1 MSFINAL
8 IETQEFATLPPVA
21 AKVLQLLEDD
31 NIDVR
36 DIAQIIETDASLTLK
51 LLRVAN
57 SPLYA
62 TRTEITSIQQAII
75 TLGLNRLTNIVLGV
89 SIFSR
94 FLMNSQK
101 QAAEIM
107 QKFWWH
113 ASCTGIVAKALSTK
127 IKKYFKE
134 SEFIGGLLHDIGKL
148 AMVQF
153 DPNKYLQVIDLI
165 ERKQMFDIEAEYEVF
180 GVNHLEVGEHIAKL
194 WKLPEELTLI
204 IGHHNYPAEVE
215 KNNRL
220 IAIVRFA
227 DILCEMWGAG
237 VYEGFT
243 YIKLVETEAWR
254 ILCENYTELNDLDI
268 EIFTFELEDEFKK
281 SAQFLNLIISEGS
294 K

>member
-21 AKVLQLLEDD
+21 ARVLKLLEDD

-36 DIAQIIETDASLTLK
+36 DIAGIIETDASLTLK

-94 FLMNSQK
+94 FLMSSQK
-101 QAAEIM
+101 NAAAIM
-107 QKFWWH
+107 EKFWWH
-113 ASCTGIVAKALSTK
+113 ASCTGIVAKSLSTK
-127 IKKYFKE
+127 IKKFFKE

-153 DPNKYLQVIDLI
+153 DPSKYLQVIALVQEKGI
-165 ERKQMFDIEAEYEVF
+165 FDIEAEYEVF
-180 GVNHLEVGEHIAKL
+180 GVNHLEVGQHIAKL
-194 WKLPEELTLI
+194 WKLPEDLTKI
-204 IGHHNYPAEVE
+204 IGSHNFPSQLSSARELV
-215 KNNRL
+215 
-220 IAIVRFA
+220 AIVRFA
-227 DILCEMWGAG
+227 DILCEMWGADI
-237 VYEGFT
+237 YEGFT
-243 YIKLVETEAWR
+243 TVELVETEPWK
-254 ILCENYTELNDLDI
+254 ILCESYPELQGLDI
-268 EIFTFELEDEFKK
+268 EIFTFELEEEFKK
-281 SAQFLNLIISEGS
+281 SAQFLNLIISD

>member
-21 AKVLQLLEDD
+21 ARVLKLLEDD

-94 FLMNSQK
+94 FLMSSQK
-101 QAAEIM
+101 QAAAIM

-113 ASCTGIVAKALSTK
+113 ASCTGIVAKSLSTK
-127 IKKYFKE
+127 IKKFFKE

-153 DPNKYLQVIDLI
+153 DPAKYMQVVDLI
-165 ERKQMFDIEAEYEVF
+165 ETKGMFDIEAEHEIF
-180 GVNHLEVGEHIAKL
+180 GVNHMEVGEHISRL
-194 WKLPEELTLI
+194 WKLPEELSLI
-204 IGHHNYPAEVE
+204 IGRHNHPSQTAQSSG
-215 KNNRL
+215 L

-227 DILCEMWGAG
+227 DILCELWGAG

-243 YIKLVETEAWR
+243 TVKLEETEPWKV
-254 ILCENYTELNDLDI
+254 LCANYPELSELDL
-268 EIFTFELEDEFKK
+268 EIFTFELEEEFKK
-281 SAQFLNLIISEGS
+281 SADFLNLIVNG
-294 K
+294 